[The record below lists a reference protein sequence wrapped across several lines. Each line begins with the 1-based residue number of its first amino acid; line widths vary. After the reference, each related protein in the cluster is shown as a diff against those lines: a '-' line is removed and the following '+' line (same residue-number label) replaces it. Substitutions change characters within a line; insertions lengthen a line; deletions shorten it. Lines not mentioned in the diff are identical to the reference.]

1 VHGWQDDDRAAV
13 ASQPTLI
20 EGIGRP
26 RVEPCFVFDVVAHVI
41 GVPDEASIAGA
52 WLLAELF
59 GHRYGGSSGTNFVAC
74 LNLAATMRAEG
85 QRGSIVSLLCDRGD
99 RYAETLFDPHWLATH
114 GIDRLRCDA
123 SLRRSIET
131 GCAPMSRVP
140 AG

>member
-1 VHGWQDDDRAAV
+1 
-13 ASQPTLI
+13 
-20 EGIGRP
+20 
-26 RVEPCFVFDVVAHVI
+26 
-41 GVPDEASIAGA
+41 VPDEASIAGA
-52 WLLAELF
+52 WLLGELF

-114 GIDRLRCDA
+114 GIDRSRCDA
-123 SLRRSIET
+123 WLRRSIET
-131 GCAPMSRVP
+131 GCAPMSRAP